1 MLYTLAPRRVDLLCR
16 RGPGPLLL
24 QYHDRQT
31 GTYDHGEITTNDSSF
46 LSVAA

>member
-1 MLYTLAPRRVDLLCR
+1 MLYTVAPRRVDLLCR
-16 RGPGPLLL
+16 RRPCSLLL

-31 GTYDHGEITTNDSSF
+31 GTYDHGEITTDDDAF